1 MKKLLAIYKK
11 MIAYLYEK
19 TNHSSYHTIVNVNFC
34 KKDNQYKV
42 QFTMAGMF
50 FPATLYADAIV
61 DQPDLLAAFSEA
73 DQLTL
78 LFYSTRSIYKISAID
93 FMDCGRK
100 MVSIQATLGHKSW
113 TKRFDVNQITEEKNI
128 MSKLPAQQRD
138 VLLTMSTGNNVIPFE
153 KIS

>member
-1 MKKLLAIYKK
+1 
-11 MIAYLYEK
+11 
-19 TNHSSYHTIVNVNFC
+19 
-34 KKDNQYKV
+34 
-42 QFTMAGMF
+42 MF

-61 DQPDLLAAFSEA
+61 DQSDLLAAFSEA

-128 MSKLPAQQRD
+128 MSKLPEQQRD